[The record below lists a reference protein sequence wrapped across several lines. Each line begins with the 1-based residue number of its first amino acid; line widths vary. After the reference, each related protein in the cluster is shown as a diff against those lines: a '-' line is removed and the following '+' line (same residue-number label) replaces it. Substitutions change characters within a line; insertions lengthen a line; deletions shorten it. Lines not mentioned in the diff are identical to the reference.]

1 MLTKISI
8 GWVWL
13 DRTLNSIIDAVNSQK
28 PLQSASIAVEESPN
42 GTLLKVVGTG
52 QGQGQPTSDGGPVT
66 WHNVGWMTVTVV
78 DPANNCAQSQ
88 IKVLVIAQG
97 SSVTIS

>member
-13 DRTLNSIIDAVNSQK
+13 DRTLNNIIDAVNSQK

-52 QGQGQPTSDGGPVT
+52 QGQPTGGGGPVT
-66 WHNVGWMTVTVV
+66 WNNVGWQQVTVV
-78 DPANNCAQSQ
+78 DPTNCAQST
-88 IKVLVIAQG
+88 IKVLVFQQG